1 MLELK
6 LPSVLDQFKSSRG
19 IVFVEK
25 ENDQNKEGNNK
36 EKGKRNVNMNTK
48 KSEQLQIALKDINKN
63 IMKRS
68 TDNLQPQQRQNLKQT
83 YQQPSTKP
91 VDYSN
96 QVKLTRLDK

>member
-1 MLELK
+1 
-6 LPSVLDQFKSSRG
+6 
-19 IVFVEK
+19 
-25 ENDQNKEGNNK
+25 
-36 EKGKRNVNMNTK
+36 MNTK

-96 QVKLTRLDK
+96 